1 MSSGNAAP
9 ARDEDG
15 PCTRG
20 ARASRSPVGAF
31 PEGWYFVAT
40 LATLRKRRLIE
51 KVWLGQ
57 DIVAWCDDEG
67 AVCVAE
73 AYCAHLGSHLGPSV
87 GGSVRRGCLVCPF
100 HGFEYDITGQCVA
113 TPGAAA
119 PTNARLRVF
128 ETQEVAGMLFA
139 WWSPVVRPAR
149 WRLPELGQEGWGS
162 VGFRPFRLRSHP
174 EYTAEN
180 AVDVNHLSHLHHYHE
195 TRQVGRVEVDGA
207 HLRSAFEFKRSRRI
221 AGLWKVETSVSAVVN
236 LYGLGYSFVNIHERS
251 IDVHARFWVLGT
263 PVDDTWMEILLACQL
278 RRLSRPKRAIVGLR
292 FLPVGLRTHL
302 FTEFLLNGQ
311 AADVRQDLPIWS
323 NRRYTPRPIL
333 NRLDGEIMVFRRYCR
348 QFYPGEPAT
357 PAEDRPARAVGT

>member
-1 MSSGNAAP
+1 M
-9 ARDEDG
+9 
-15 PCTRG
+15 RG
-20 ARASRSPVGAF
+20 ASPSRSPAEGSPASPF
-31 PEGWYFVAT
+31 PEGWYFVAK
-40 LATLRKRRLIE
+40 LADLRKQRLIE
-51 KVWLGQ
+51 KTWLGQ
-57 DIVAWCDDEG
+57 EIVAWCDDAG
-67 AVCVAE
+67 TVCVAE

-87 GGSVRRGCLVCPF
+87 GGCVKRGCLVCPF
-100 HGFEYDITGQCVA
+100 HGFEYDVTGQCVA

-128 ETQEVAGMLFA
+128 ETQEIAGMLFA
-139 WWSPVVRPAR
+139 WWSPVGRPAH
-149 WRLPELGQEGWGS
+149 WSLPELPQEGWGA
-162 VGFRPFRLRSHP
+162 VGFRPFRLTSHP

-180 AVDVNHLSHLHHYHE
+180 AVDVNHLSHLHRYHE
-195 TRQVGRVEVDGA
+195 TRQVGRVEVDGP
-207 HLRSAFEFKRSRRI
+207 HLKSAFEFKRRRRI

-292 FLPVGLRTHL
+292 FLPAGLRTHL

-311 AADVRQDLPIWS
+311 AGDVRQDLPIWS

-333 NRLDGEIMVFRRYCR
+333 NQLDGEIMVFRRYCR
-348 QFYPGEPAT
+348 QFYPSEPAT
-357 PAEDRPARAVGT
+357 TAEHRTRSAVGS